1 MRLRL
6 AQGIVAVLGLGV
18 SGYLSVERIMG
29 SDPTCVIGGSCA
41 TVQAS
46 DYAELAGLPVA
57 YLGVLAYALLLAS
70 ALIPGLPG
78 RMLALVVGIGSALF
92 SLWLTVVEIWIIHA
106 ICPWCVASAVLMVT
120 SLVIATLRVVR
131 AGDLRA

>member
-1 MRLRL
+1 M
-6 AQGIVAVLGLGV
+6 AVLGLGV

-29 SDPTCVIGGSCA
+29 SDPACVIGGGCA

-46 DYAELAGLPVA
+46 DYAELAGVPVA
-57 YLGVLAYALLLAS
+57 YLGVLAYALLLTS

-78 RMLALVVGIGSALF
+78 RVLALVVGIGSAFF

-131 AGDLRA
+131 AGDLRAS